1 MVVEPARPPAA
12 MIRVGNPIM
21 RGLLRSSAGGSMC
34 RQFMVPRGFGRKT
47 GRRYGI
53 SVVARGL
60 CGGPCALTGARWRT
74 NFGDGA
80 DVEVSVDGHV
90 IRPRCLCL
98 MGERWPGLTRTA
110 ACSKR

>member
-1 MVVEPARPPAA
+1 MV
-12 MIRVGNPIM
+12 
-21 RGLLRSSAGGSMC
+21 L
-34 RQFMVPRGFGRKT
+34 RGFGRKT

-53 SVVARGL
+53 PVVAHGL
-60 CGGPCALTGARWRT
+60 CGGLYALTGARWRT